1 MEIAKIT
8 SGGQITIP
16 IDIRKKLGL
25 KEGDKVIFLEEQ
37 AQIVAEIEFR
47 LSVCDKLEQIID
59 ENLNK
64 SQALEQSI
72 LKKAFAGQLVPQDP
86 NDEPA
91 EELLK

>member
-1 MEIAKIT
+1 
-8 SGGQITIP
+8 
-16 IDIRKKLGL
+16 
-25 KEGDKVIFLEEQ
+25 
-37 AQIVAEIEFR
+37 
-47 LSVCDKLEQIID
+47 LEQIID

-91 EELLK
+91 EELLKRIKQTESAKRNKTTREGQSNENWKRKRKTGI